1 MTKQET
7 DFARWENLDRFWPE
21 RSEIIVNHIPQ
32 GSNVIDLGAGM
43 QQLKEILPNNCTY
56 QAVDL
61 FARDDDTII
70 CDFNQGEFPDIEF
83 YDVVVCQGLF
93 EYIHDIKSFMTN
105 FKNYSGKLIC
115 TYHIKTPTSEK
126 ADEWF
131 NQYTLP
137 NFCLFFN
144 DAGFSLNFN
153 TELPEKQD
161 NHLIF
166 CWEK

>member
-21 RSEIIVNHIPQ
+21 RNKIVANSIPN

-43 QQLKEILPNNCTY
+43 QKLSEVLPDNCTY

-61 FARDDDTII
+61 FPRDKNTII
-70 CDFNQGEFPDIEF
+70 CDFNEDEFPNIEQ

-93 EYIHDIKSFMTN
+93 EYIHDISSFMSN
-105 FKNYSGKLIC
+105 FENWNGRIVC
-115 TYHIKTPTSEK
+115 TYHIDTPTSVQ

-131 NQYTLP
+131 NQYKLDD
-137 NFCLFFN
+137 FCLFFTRV
-144 DAGFSLNFN
+144 GFSLVLNSQ
-153 TELPEKQD
+153 LPEKQD
-161 NHLIF
+161 NHILL